1 MVIYLFNCL
10 TYIAIIE
17 YGNFCCLVNL
27 RITYYCKLSKVKN
40 RGSLRKSVVFSV
52 GSFRCLDTF
61 HCIFT
66 KCTNFNTQTSI
77 VHERFRHQ
85 FDDFINIFSV
95 ILSHERLAG
104 ESVICSNRTYLQAT
118 KFIHLTFFSNQES
131 IFISKNLT
139 LMADSF

>member
-66 KCTNFNTQTSI
+66 ICTNFNTQTSI

-104 ESVICSNRTYLQAT
+104 ESVICSNRTYLWAT
-118 KFIHLTFFSNQES
+118 KFIHLTFFQIRSQFLFLK
-131 IFISKNLT
+131 I
-139 LMADSF
+139 

>member
-77 VHERFRHQ
+77 VHERFCPQ

-104 ESVICSNRTYLQAT
+104 ESVICPNRTYLQAT
-118 KFIHLTFFSNQES
+118 KFIHLTFFQIRSQFLFLK
-131 IFISKNLT
+131 I
-139 LMADSF
+139 